1 MKEVKIKDHVLQK
14 AASEGMDEFVKVF
27 VDAISEAV
35 DGSLN
40 SDNMA
45 ELNADQITLL
55 AYHYLHEEVMEG
67 GFVQLI
73 HNGLGGFIF
82 LNPTGKAFRE
92 WGLQELFKIL
102 GKTHRLYSKYHAE
115 IERDCDDETFMAMYE
130 QFSEFDEFDEQFVEN
145 EELFTRQIA
154 HYVDHHLDH
163 FVAIAHE

>member
-1 MKEVKIKDHVLQK
+1 
-14 AASEGMDEFVKVF
+14 
-27 VDAISEAV
+27 
-35 DGSLN
+35 
-40 SDNMA
+40 
-45 ELNADQITLL
+45 
-55 AYHYLHEEVMEG
+55 MEG

-73 HNGLGGFIF
+73 HNGLGSFIF

-130 QFSEFDEFDEQFVEN
+130 QFAEFDEFDEQFVEN

-154 HYVDHHLDH
+154 RYVDHHLDH